1 MTKNT
6 KGGKGHKKRGRKF
19 TRPNQRDLKLKD
31 KDQEYAKLIANKGDC
46 RFECLCTDGKTR
58 TAHVPG
64 SFRNRIW
71 MRVDDIVLISI
82 RIGISV
88 DHCDILY
95 KYNVNE
101 IRQLEEKGL
110 ISKITT
116 DLEKQM
122 CEEEMLLEEQNVTA
136 ETKENEQITI
146 SVDLHEDN
154 IMEDAKYKEYI
165 DML

>member
-19 TRPNQRDLKLKD
+19 MKPIQRDLKLKD
-31 KDQEYAKLIANKGDC
+31 KDQEYGKLIANLGDC

-95 KYNVNE
+95 KYNLNE
-101 IRQLEEKGL
+101 IRQLEEKGF

-116 DLEKQM
+116 DLEKKLTEDLLT
-122 CEEEMLLEEQNVTA
+122 EEDNIITA
-136 ETKENEQITI
+136 ETKDGNSI
-146 SVDLHEDN
+146 SIDLNNDN
-154 IMEDAKYKEYI
+154 VMEDAKYKEYI